1 VSEAHERFEQFQD
14 KIMGGEI
21 PPSEFVIDAHREQF
35 GTDYRLGTEGQHPA
49 PELQQQGSNRD

>member
-1 VSEAHERFEQFQD
+1 
-14 KIMGGEI
+14 MGGEI